1 MPFTPFHFGPAL
13 FIYGIF
19 VFLDP
24 IALIYGAIL
33 IDLEPAIV
41 MFLRLNYPLHGFMHS
56 IVGVFLLLPIAYVAT
71 LITRRLLPD
80 IDFFFTSRR
89 REFMPRLII
98 ASTLI
103 GSFSHILLD
112 SFLYPEMN
120 LAWPLPYWNPLLNT
134 DLSLA
139 IYEFCGVTLIIAI
152 PLIVLRRYGL
162 FQKLFHAKG
171 AKQI

>member
-13 FIYGIF
+13 LLYGIF

-33 IDLEPAIV
+33 VDLEPALV
-41 MFLRLNYPLHGFMHS
+41 MFLRLNYPLHGSLHS
-56 IVGVFLLLPIAYVAT
+56 IVGGFLLLPVVYLAT
-71 LITRRLLPD
+71 ILTRRLLSD
-80 IDFFFTSRR
+80 LDFFFTSGK
-89 REFMPRLII
+89 REF
-98 ASTLI
+98 AFWVTVVSALI

-112 SFLYPEMN
+112 SVLYSEMN

-134 DLSLA
+134 GLSLV
-139 IYEFCGVTLIIAI
+139 IYELCWVTLIIAI

-162 FQKLFHAKG
+162 FQKLFNSMRKS
-171 AKQI
+171 

>member
-13 FIYGIF
+13 LLCGIF

-33 IDLEPAIV
+33 VDLEPAIV
-41 MFLRLNYPLHGFMHS
+41 IFLRLNYPLHGLMHS
-56 IVGVFLLLPIAYVAT
+56 IIGVFLLLPIVYVAT
-71 LITRRLLPD
+71 VATRRLLPD
-80 IDFFFTSRR
+80 IDFFFTSKGRK
-89 REFMPRLII
+89 FAFWLT
-98 ASTLI
+98 AVSALV
-103 GSFSHILLD
+103 GSFSHIFLD

-120 LAWPLPYWNPLLNT
+120 LAWPLPYWNPLLNIE
-134 DLSLA
+134 LILLV
-139 IYEFCGVTLIIAI
+139 YEFCWVALVIAI

-162 FQKLFHAKG
+162 FQKLFAKV